1 MFKRAQLILDDSFTI
16 VNYHIPILE
25 IKKKLNE
32 YNFVIVSGGT
42 NFIIT
47 DYENSLMALGDDS
60 QPIIDWL
67 EHLNWLPSTVI
78 SNINGVETAAVDWRR
93 PVLVKDEQGMI
104 GVLSAEKRIEMLED
118 ENRQTSAYFQT
129 LAETINESVT
139 AVDQAGHVVY
149 WNTTAEETY
158 KIKKEYILGKK
169 IGEHFSDES
178 IVLHRILN
186 EGRPVRGQYHRPDKD
201 THVLINASPIIIENK
216 IIGGVATEH
225 NITNIIRLNEELDSN
240 SSLLVQKSNPFSTM
254 GSGSPKF
261 QEAVKIAQKV
271 AHADIPIHLTGEPG
285 AGKEMLAQAIHY
297 GGTKADGPFITLN
310 CSVIPPALLEM
321 ELFGFQKE
329 TFTAEPQTLQIGRI
343 EQALEG
349 TLFIED
355 IDKMPLQVQGKLL
368 NYMVDHHFYRVGGVE
383 KITSPTRI
391 ITSTSESIEVLLKQ
405 GNFNEQLY
413 FHLSVITIDIPPLR
427 TRKEDIVAL
436 TQNYLHEFSSKYKKP
451 VPQIASETMNRLV
464 NYDWP
469 GNIRELRN
477 TMERLVLLTD
487 KSVITDEHLPET
499 IKSKLV
505 AKQTTS
511 QKRESDQ
518 QEQVLINPEVLEIEE
533 ALRKTYGN
541 KSAAATLLGISRGT
555 LYNKIKEFG
564 LN

>member
-1 MFKRAQLILDDSFTI
+1 MFKSVQLILDDSFTI
-16 VNYHIPILE
+16 VNQHIPLLE

-42 NFIIT
+42 YFIISN
-47 DYENSLMALGDDS
+47 YENSLMALGDDS
-60 QPIIDWL
+60 IPIIEWL
-67 EHLNWLPSTVI
+67 EQLHWLKSTVI
-78 SNINGVETAAVDWRR
+78 SDVNLVNPDVDWRR
-93 PVLVKDEQGMI
+93 PVLVQNEKEII
-104 GVLSAEKRIEMLED
+104 GVLPVEKRMEMLEE
-118 ENRQTSAYFQT
+118 ENRQISAYFQT

-149 WNTTAEETY
+149 WNTTAQETY

-169 IGEHFSDES
+169 IGEHFRDES
-178 IVLHRILN
+178 IILHRILN
-186 EGRPVRGQYHRPDKD
+186 EGRPVRGQYHRPDRD
-201 THVLINASPIIIENK
+201 THVLINASPIMIENK
-216 IIGGVATEH
+216 IIGGVATEQ

-254 GSGSPKF
+254 LSRNSKF
-261 QEAVKIAQKV
+261 QESLKIAQKV

-297 GGTKADGPFITLN
+297 GGTKAEGPFITLN

-321 ELFGFQKE
+321 ELFGFHRE
-329 TFTAEPQTLQIGRI
+329 TFTEEQQTLQVGRI
-343 EQALEG
+343 EQAIGG

-355 IDKMPLQVQGKLL
+355 IDKMPLPVQGKLL
-368 NYMVDHHFYRVGGVE
+368 NYMVDHSFYRVGGVE

-391 ITSTSESIEVLLKQ
+391 ITSTSESIEILVKQ
-405 GNFNEQLY
+405 GNFSEQLY

-427 TRKEDIVAL
+427 SRKEDIIANAKKFI
-436 TQNYLHEFSSKYKKP
+436 QEFSSKYKKP
-451 VPQIASETMNRLV
+451 VPEISSQTMDQLV

-477 TMERLVLLTD
+477 TIERLVLLTD
-487 KSVITDEHLPET
+487 QSVITDEHLPENM
-499 IKSKLV
+499 KSNVLAKLS
-505 AKQTTS
+505 TS
-511 QKRESDQ
+511 QKGEFVP
-518 QEQVLINPEVLEIEE
+518 QEEVVINPEVIEIEE

-541 KSAAATLLGISRGT
+541 KSAAANLLGISRGT

>member
-1 MFKRAQLILDDSFTI
+1 MFKCAPFILDYSFTI
-16 VNYHIPILE
+16 VNNHIPLLE

-42 NFIIT
+42 YFIIT
-47 DYENSLMALGDDS
+47 HYENSLMALGDDS
-60 QPIIDWL
+60 MPIIDWL
-67 EHLNWLPSTVI
+67 EHLNWLESTVI
-78 SNINGVETAAVDWRR
+78 SDGNGVDSAVDWRR
-93 PVLVKDEQGMI
+93 PVLVKNEKGII
-104 GVLSAEKRIEMLED
+104 GVLPAEKRIEMLED
-118 ENRQTSAYFQT
+118 ENRQISAYFQT

-158 KIKKEYILGKK
+158 KIKKEYILEKK

-178 IVLHRILN
+178 IILHRILN

-216 IIGGVATEH
+216 IIGGVATEQ

-254 GSGSPKF
+254 VSGSSKF
-261 QEAVKIAQKV
+261 QDVLKIAQKV

-285 AGKEMLAQAIHY
+285 SGKEMLAQAIHY
-297 GGTKADGPFITLN
+297 GSTKAEGPFITLN

-329 TFTAEPQTLQIGRI
+329 TFTAEQQTLQIGRI
-343 EQALEG
+343 EQAFEG

-355 IDKMPLQVQGKLL
+355 IDKMPLQVQWKLL

-391 ITSTSESIEVLLKQ
+391 ITSTSESIEVLVKQ

-427 TRKEDIVAL
+427 TRKEDIIAYA
-436 TQNYLHEFSSKYKKP
+436 QKYIQEFSSKYKKP
-451 VPQIASETMNRLV
+451 VPEISSETMNQLV
-464 NYDWP
+464 KYDWP

-477 TMERLVLLTD
+477 TMERLVLLND
-487 KSVITDEHLPET
+487 KSVITDEHLPEN
-499 IKSKLV
+499 IKLI
-505 AKQTTS
+505 AKQITIQT
-511 QKRESDQ
+511 RENVH
-518 QEQVLINPEVLEIEE
+518 QEDPIINTEVLEIEE

-541 KSAAATLLGISRGT
+541 KSAAANLLGISRGT

>member
-1 MFKRAQLILDDSFTI
+1 MFKSAPFILDYSFTL
-16 VNYHIPILE
+16 VNNHIPLLE

-32 YNFVIVSGGT
+32 YNFVIVSGGAYFVIT
-42 NFIIT
+42 N
-47 DYENSLMALGDDS
+47 YENSLMALGDDS
-60 QPIIDWL
+60 IPIIDWL
-67 EHLNWLPSTVI
+67 EHLNWLESTVI
-78 SNINGVETAAVDWRR
+78 SDVNGIDQSIDWRR
-93 PVLVKDEQGMI
+93 PVLVKNEKGI
-104 GVLSAEKRIEMLED
+104 SGVLPAEKRMEMLEA
-118 ENRQTSAYFQT
+118 ENRQISAYFQT

-149 WNTTAEETY
+149 WNLTAEETY

-169 IGEHFSDES
+169 IGEHFNDES
-178 IVLHRILN
+178 IILHRILN
-186 EGRPVRGQYHRPDKD
+186 EGRPVRGQYHRPDQD
-201 THVLINASPIIIENK
+201 THVLINASPIMIENK
-216 IIGGVATEH
+216 IIGGVATEQ

-240 SSLLVQKSNPFSTM
+240 SLLLVQKSNPFSTM
-254 GSGSPKF
+254 VSGSPKF
-261 QEAVKIAQKV
+261 QEALKIAQKV

-285 AGKEMLAQAIHY
+285 SGKEMLAQAIHY
-297 GGTKADGPFITLN
+297 GGTKAEGPFITLN

-329 TFTAEPQTLQIGRI
+329 AYTTEQQPLQIGRI

-355 IDKMPLQVQGKLL
+355 IDKMPLSIQGKLL
-368 NYMVDHHFYRVGGVE
+368 NYMVDHCFYRVGGVE

-391 ITSTSESIEVLLKQ
+391 ITSTSESIEVLVKQ

-427 TRKEDIVAL
+427 TRKEDIIAHA
-436 TQNYLHEFSSKYKKP
+436 QNYIQEFSSKYKKP
-451 VPQIASETMNRLV
+451 VPEISSETMNQLG
-464 NYDWP
+464 NYNWP

-477 TMERLVLLTD
+477 TIERLVLLND
-487 KSVITDEHLPET
+487 KSVITDEHLPEN
-499 IKSKLV
+499 IKLIT
-505 AKQTTS
+505 KQITS
-511 QKRESDQ
+511 HTEETVHKEDSI
-518 QEQVLINPEVLEIEE
+518 INTEVFEIEE

-541 KSAAATLLGISRGT
+541 KSAAANLLGISRGT

>member
-1 MFKRAQLILDDSFTI
+1 MFKSAQLILDDSFTI
-16 VNYHIPILE
+16 VNQHIPLLE

-32 YNFVIVSGGT
+32 YHFVIVSGGT
-42 NFIIT
+42 YFIISN
-47 DYENSLMALGDDS
+47 YENSLMALGDDS
-60 QPIIDWL
+60 IPIIEWL
-67 EHLNWLPSTVI
+67 EQLHWLKSTVI
-78 SNINGVETAAVDWRR
+78 SNDNVVDPNVDWRR
-93 PVLVKDEQGMI
+93 PVLVQNEKGII
-104 GVLSAEKRIEMLED
+104 GVLPVEKRMEMLEE
-118 ENRQTSAYFQT
+118 ENRQISAYFQT

-169 IGEHFSDES
+169 IGEHFRDES
-178 IVLHRILN
+178 IILHRILN
-186 EGRPVRGQYHRPDKD
+186 EGRPVRGQYHRPDRD
-201 THVLINASPIIIENK
+201 THVLINASPIMIENK
-216 IIGGVATEH
+216 IIGGVATEQ

-254 GSGSPKF
+254 VSRNSKF
-261 QEAVKIAQKV
+261 QESLKIAQKV
-271 AHADIPIHLTGEPG
+271 AHADIPIHLTGESG
-285 AGKEMLAQAIHY
+285 SGKEMLAQAIHY
-297 GGTKADGPFITLN
+297 GGTKAEGPFITLN

-329 TFTAEPQTLQIGRI
+329 TYTAEPQTLQIGRI
-343 EQALEG
+343 EQAVEG

-355 IDKMPLQVQGKLL
+355 IDKMPLPIQGKLL
-368 NYMVDHHFYRVGGVE
+368 NYMVDHSFYRVGGVE

-391 ITSTSESIEVLLKQ
+391 ITSTSESIEILVKQ
-405 GNFNEQLY
+405 GNFSEQLY

-427 TRKEDIVAL
+427 SRKEDIIANAKNFI
-436 TQNYLHEFSSKYKKP
+436 QEFSSKYKKP
-451 VPQIASETMNRLV
+451 VPEISSETMNQLV

-477 TMERLVLLTD
+477 TIERLVLLSD
-487 KSVITDEHLPET
+487 QSVITDELLPENL
-499 IKSKLV
+499 KSKLI
-505 AKQTTS
+505 AKQNTS
-511 QKRESDQ
+511 QKGDIVQPED
-518 QEQVLINPEVLEIEE
+518 VILNPEVLEIEE

-541 KSAAATLLGISRGT
+541 KSAAANLLGISRGT

>member
-1 MFKRAQLILDDSFTI
+1 MFKSAQLILDDSFTI
-16 VNYHIPILE
+16 VNHHIPLLE

-42 NFIIT
+42 YFIINN
-47 DYENSLMALGDDS
+47 YENNLMALGDDA

-78 SNINGVETAAVDWRR
+78 SDVNGVDTATVDWRR
-93 PVLVKDEQGMI
+93 PVLVKNEQGMI
-104 GVLSAEKRIEMLED
+104 GVLSADKRIEMLED
-118 ENRQTSAYFQT
+118 ENRQVSAYFQT

-149 WNTTAEETY
+149 WNLTAEETY
-158 KIKKEYILGKK
+158 KIKKEFILGKK

-216 IIGGVATEH
+216 IIGGVATEQ

-240 SSLLVQKSNPFSTM
+240 SSLHVQKSNPFSTM
-254 GSGSPKF
+254 VSGSPKF
-261 QEAVKIAQKV
+261 QEALKIAQKV
-271 AHADIPIHLTGEPG
+271 AHVDIPIHLTGEPG
-285 AGKEMLAQAIHY
+285 SGKEMLAQAIHY
-297 GGTKADGPFITLN
+297 GGTKAEGPFITLN

-329 TFTAEPQTLQIGRI
+329 TFTSEQQTLQIGRI
-343 EQALEG
+343 EQAFEG

-368 NYMVDHHFYRVGGVE
+368 NYMVDHSFYRVGGVE

-391 ITSTSESIEVLLKQ
+391 ITSTSESIEVLVKQ

-436 TQNYLHEFSSKYKKP
+436 AQSYSQEFSSKYKKP
-451 VPQIASETMNRLV
+451 VPEISSETMNQLV

-477 TMERLVLLTD
+477 TIERLVLLTD
-487 KSVITDEHLPET
+487 KSVITDEHLPDN
-499 IKSKLV
+499 IKSKLI
-505 AKQTTS
+505 AKQTKS
-511 QKRESDQ
+511 PKGESNP
-518 QEQVLINPEVLEIEE
+518 QEQVLINNEVLEIEE

-541 KSAAATLLGISRGT
+541 KSAAANLLGISRGT

>member
-1 MFKRAQLILDDSFTI
+1 MFKSVQLILDDSFTI
-16 VNYHIPILE
+16 VNQHIPLLE

-42 NFIIT
+42 YFIIAN
-47 DYENSLMALGDDS
+47 YENSLMALGDDS
-60 QPIIDWL
+60 TPVIEWL
-67 EHLNWLPSTVI
+67 EQLHWLKSTVI
-78 SNINGVETAAVDWRR
+78 SDVNGVTPDVDWRR
-93 PVLVKDEQGMI
+93 PVLVQNEKEII
-104 GVLSAEKRIEMLED
+104 GVLPVEKRMEMLEE
-118 ENRQTSAYFQT
+118 ENRQISAYFQT

-169 IGEHFSDES
+169 LGEHFRDES
-178 IVLHRILN
+178 IILHRILN
-186 EGRPVRGQYHRPDKD
+186 EGRPVRGQYHRPDQD
-201 THVLINASPIIIENK
+201 THVLINASPVMIENK
-216 IIGGVATEH
+216 IIGGVATEQ
-225 NITNIIRLNEELDSN
+225 NITNMIRLNEELDSN
-240 SSLLVQKSNPFSTM
+240 SSLLVKKSNPFSTM
-254 GSGSPKF
+254 VSGNSKF
-261 QEAVKIAQKV
+261 QESLKIAQKV

-285 AGKEMLAQAIHY
+285 SGKEMLAQAIHY

-329 TFTAEPQTLQIGRI
+329 TFTAEQQTLQIGRI
-343 EQALEG
+343 EQALDG

-368 NYMVDHHFYRVGGVE
+368 NYMVDHRFYRVGGVE

-391 ITSTSESIEVLLKQ
+391 ITSTSESIEVLVKQ

-427 TRKEDIVAL
+427 TRKEDILAYA
-436 TQNYLHEFSSKYKKP
+436 QNYIQEFSSKYKKA
-451 VPQIASETMNRLV
+451 VPAISSETMNQLV

-477 TMERLVLLTD
+477 TMERLVLLND
-487 KSVITDEHLPET
+487 KSVITGEHLPEN
-499 IKSKLV
+499 IKSKMV
-505 AKQTTS
+505 EKQTTS
-511 QKRESDQ
+511 QTGENVH
-518 QEQVLINPEVLEIEE
+518 QEHPIINTEVLEIEE

-541 KSAAATLLGISRGT
+541 KSAAANLLGISRGT

>member
-1 MFKRAQLILDDSFTI
+1 MILDDSFTI
-16 VNYHIPILE
+16 VNQHIPLLE

-32 YNFVIVSGGT
+32 YHFVIVSGGT
-42 NFIIT
+42 YFIISN
-47 DYENSLMALGDDS
+47 YENSLMALGDDS
-60 QPIIDWL
+60 IPIIEWL
-67 EHLNWLPSTVI
+67 EQLHWLKSTVI
-78 SNINGVETAAVDWRR
+78 SNDNVVDPNVDWRR
-93 PVLVKDEQGMI
+93 PVLVQNEKGII
-104 GVLSAEKRIEMLED
+104 GVLPVEKRMEMLEE
-118 ENRQTSAYFQT
+118 ENRQISAYFQT

-169 IGEHFSDES
+169 IGEHFRDES
-178 IVLHRILN
+178 IILHRILN
-186 EGRPVRGQYHRPDKD
+186 EGRPVRGQYHRPDRD
-201 THVLINASPIIIENK
+201 THVLINASPIMIENK
-216 IIGGVATEH
+216 IIGGVATEQ

-254 GSGSPKF
+254 VSRNSKF
-261 QEAVKIAQKV
+261 QESLKIAQKV
-271 AHADIPIHLTGEPG
+271 AHADIPIHLTGESG
-285 AGKEMLAQAIHY
+285 SGKEMLAQAIHY
-297 GGTKADGPFITLN
+297 GGTKAEGPFITLN

-329 TFTAEPQTLQIGRI
+329 TYTAEPQTLQIGRI
-343 EQALEG
+343 EQAVEG

-355 IDKMPLQVQGKLL
+355 IDKMPLPIQGKLL
-368 NYMVDHHFYRVGGVE
+368 NYMVDHSFYRVGGVE

-391 ITSTSESIEVLLKQ
+391 ITSTSESIEILVKQ
-405 GNFNEQLY
+405 GNFSEQLY

-427 TRKEDIVAL
+427 SRKEDIIANAKNFI
-436 TQNYLHEFSSKYKKP
+436 QEFSSKYKKP
-451 VPQIASETMNRLV
+451 VPEISSETMNQLV

-477 TMERLVLLTD
+477 TIERLVLLSD
-487 KSVITDEHLPET
+487 QSVITDELLPENL
-499 IKSKLV
+499 KSKLI
-505 AKQTTS
+505 AKQNTS
-511 QKRESDQ
+511 QKGDIVQPED
-518 QEQVLINPEVLEIEE
+518 VILNPEVLEIEE

-541 KSAAATLLGISRGT
+541 KSAAANLLGISRGT

>member
-1 MFKRAQLILDDSFTI
+1 MFKSAPFILDDSFTI
-16 VNYHIPILE
+16 VNYHIPLLE

-42 NFIIT
+42 YFIIT
-47 DYENSLMALGDDS
+47 HDENSLMALGDDS
-60 QPIIDWL
+60 IPIIDWL
-67 EHLNWLPSTVI
+67 EQLHWLESTVI
-78 SNINGVETAAVDWRR
+78 SDVNEIDTSVDWRR
-93 PVLVKDEQGMI
+93 PVLVKNEKGII
-104 GVLSAEKRIEMLED
+104 GVFSAEKRIEMLEK
-118 ENRQTSAYFQT
+118 ENRQVSAYFQT

-169 IGEHFSDES
+169 IGEHFRDES

-201 THVLINASPIIIENK
+201 THVLINASPIMIENR
-216 IIGGVATEH
+216 IIGGVATEQ
-225 NITNIIRLNEELDSN
+225 NITKIIRLNEELDSN
-240 SSLLVQKSNPFSTM
+240 STLLVQKSNPFSTLV
-254 GSGSPKF
+254 SGSPKF
-261 QEAVKIAQKV
+261 QETLKIAQKV

-285 AGKEMLAQAIHY
+285 SGKEMLAQAIHY
-297 GGTKADGPFITLN
+297 GGTKAEGPFITLN

-329 TFTAEPQTLQIGRI
+329 TFTAEQQTLQIGRI

-368 NYMVDHHFYRVGGVE
+368 NYMVDHRFYRVGGVE

-391 ITSTSESIEVLLKQ
+391 ITSTSESIEVLVKQ

-427 TRKEDIVAL
+427 TRKEDIIAH
-436 TQNYLHEFSSKYKKP
+436 TQNYIQEFSSKYKKP
-451 VPQIASETMNRLV
+451 VPEISSETMNQLV

-477 TMERLVLLTD
+477 TMERLVLLND
-487 KSVITDEHLPET
+487 KSVITDEHLPDT
-499 IKSKLV
+499 MKSQLIV
-505 AKQTTS
+505 KQTNS
-511 QKRESDQ
+511 PIGESDQ
-518 QEQVLINPEVLEIEE
+518 QEDVVINSEVLEIEE

-541 KSAAATLLGISRGT
+541 KSAAANLLGISRGT

>member
-1 MFKRAQLILDDSFTI
+1 MFKSAQLILDDSFTI

-67 EHLNWLPSTVI
+67 EQLNWLKSTVI
-78 SNINGVETAAVDWRR
+78 SDVNGVDSAVDWRR
-93 PVLVKDEQGMI
+93 PVLVKNEKGII

-139 AVDQAGHVVY
+139 AVDQVGHVVY

-427 TRKEDIVAL
+427 TRKEDIVAHAE
-436 TQNYLHEFSSKYKKP
+436 NYIQEFSSKYKKP
-451 VPQIASETMNRLV
+451 VPEISSETMNQLV

-505 AKQTTS
+505 AKQPAS